1 MRSTSRRA
9 SSENRSPDD
18 EPEKPPPADGRT
30 LGLVGLLIELLLPVT
45 VSAAVLLLLAGYTS
59 WWNLRS
65 RVGLGVFAILLVA
78 SSLFL
83 SLRLDTFTLARRR
96 RRGKRQLFNRA
107 DATSRLVKLGLGGL
121 VIPIAAFLA
130 ANRVELPNHQTPMS
144 LAVRLGL
151 GRAGTTH
158 AEQLGNAVLRAG
170 SPAAKVQGILALQ
183 ALGSGEALD
192 QLLRIL
198 SEDPAALAGGG
209 EGQALSRA
217 LASYGAQARTV
228 LLQRLEQSSP
238 QARREAAAPPG
249 DLFDR
254 YFAADFEGLKREID
268 REDLGP
274 KAGAE
279 RGERLEVAQADLERA
294 LRRLETD
301 GPPAEA
307 GRRLPA
313 FVMQTFLEMGL
324 ERDKDLLSFARRT
337 AADAAWSDAVRG
349 QALLLIAKLGG
360 KDDLEGLYAYLD
372 NPSVLLQARASQAIA
387 ELESKLSAAPDRG

>member
-1 MRSTSRRA
+1 MRATSSRA
-9 SSENRSPDD
+9 SSDDRSPDD
-18 EPEKPPPADGRT
+18 DPEKQPPSGGRT
-30 LGLVGLLIELLLPVT
+30 LGLVGLLIELVLPVT
-45 VSAAVLLLLAGYTS
+45 VSAAVLLLLAGHASY
-59 WWNLRS
+59 WNLRT

-83 SLRLDTFTLARRR
+83 SLRLDLFTLARRR

-107 DATSRLVKLGLGGL
+107 DASSRLVKLGLGGL

-144 LAVRLGL
+144 FAIRLRLGN
-151 GRAGTTH
+151 AGITH
-158 AEQLGNAVLRAG
+158 AEQLGNAVLRAE
-170 SPAAKVQGILALQ
+170 SPAAKVQGILALK

-209 EGQALSRA
+209 EGQALAKA
-217 LASYGAQARTV
+217 LASYGAPAKTV
-228 LLQRLEQSSP
+228 LLQRFEQSSP

-249 DLFDR
+249 DLFAR

-268 REDLGP
+268 REDPDP
-274 KAGAE
+274 KTRAE
-279 RGERLEVAQADLERA
+279 KVERLQVAQADLEGA

-301 GPPAEA
+301 GPPAAA
-307 GRRLPA
+307 GLPA

-324 ERDKDLLSFARRT
+324 KQDADLLSFARQT
-337 AADAAWSDAVRG
+337 AADASWSDAVRG

-360 KDDLEGLYAYLD
+360 KDDLEGLYAYLGG
-372 NPSVLLQARASQAIA
+372 PSALLQARASQAIA
-387 ELESKLSAAPDRG
+387 ELASKLSAAPDRG